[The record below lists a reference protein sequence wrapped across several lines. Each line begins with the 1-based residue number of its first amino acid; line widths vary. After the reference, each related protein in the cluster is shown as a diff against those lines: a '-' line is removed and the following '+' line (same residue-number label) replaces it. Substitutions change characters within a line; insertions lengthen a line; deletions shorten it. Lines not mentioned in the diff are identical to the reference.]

1 MKTLTA
7 KQKDELDS
15 IHDEIILFTDLI
27 GQVSERSDD
36 NVLILTHPAT
46 VALYRI
52 MEKWNFAMG
61 DLLVS
66 IRDDEDQGNE

>member
-1 MKTLTA
+1 MKSFSA
-7 KQKDELDS
+7 KQKDEIHS
-15 IHDEIILFTDLI
+15 IHDEISLFTDLI

-66 IRDDEDQGNE
+66 IRDDGDQGNG